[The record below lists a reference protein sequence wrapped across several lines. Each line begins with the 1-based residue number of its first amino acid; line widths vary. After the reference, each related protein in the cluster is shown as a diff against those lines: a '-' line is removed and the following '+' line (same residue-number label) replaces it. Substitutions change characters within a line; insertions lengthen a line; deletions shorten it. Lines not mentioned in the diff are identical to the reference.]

1 MQVREHFKRGII
13 EIVLL
18 HLLSERD
25 MYGYELLRELEARS
39 DGKFVIKYSSLYP
52 VLYRLIDKN
61 IITDKEQ
68 IVGKRRT
75 RIYYHLT
82 DLGKEYL
89 EKLKSEYYY
98 ITDGFNNI
106 INYQPKEEEKND

>member
-1 MQVREHFKRGII
+1 M
-13 EIVLL
+13 
-18 HLLSERD
+18 
-25 MYGYELLRELEARS
+25 
-39 DGKFVIKYSSLYP
+39 IKYSSLYP